1 MKRKVNSI
9 LLIWGIVSFAAIS
22 YIFFQGIRIEKKHV
36 SIIELAEDVK
46 SEFFQSQI
54 EREHFLLTG
63 DTLSFRMLIAHLD
76 LAANDLKKIIDISGI
91 QLDKAKPEQPNGF
104 VLRIPMMMEY
114 LNQIKNLYQSHQ
126 LNISD
131 TSSATQ
137 NEAFINYN
145 LKFKEFENG
154 LQRYLS
160 NRNRV
165 HKRAS
170 FALIIISF
178 IVLISSFLYISKLLK
193 TLAATERKLIEST
206 VEIEQKER
214 HRFATDLHDGLGSL
228 LSSVNLYL
236 KILEAEVQEGKDVSE
251 RIVHLKQLSDL
262 SLQSAEAVINNLEP
276 LFLSK
281 YGLIVSLNRMCQRMN
296 KLDQIQ
302 FDFNTDDFNL
312 SLSKSTELILY
323 RIFSELFNNAV
334 KHSKATS
341 VWMSLRNVKQNV
353 YIRYTDNGI
362 GFDHNQIQFQDETK
376 LGIKSIISRIES
388 LGGTY
393 QINSKPGSG
402 FEMAL
407 MFHAGKPSV

>member
-312 SLSKSTELILY
+312 LLSKSTELILY

-334 KHSKATS
+334 KHSKATT

-407 MFHAGKPSV
+407 MFHAGKPSI